1 MARAKVR
8 FILPAGA
15 SWQQPP
21 SASESEAVHRDA
33 FRLRTGYRL
42 AILEV
47 LHDSHPAHLHGRNV
61 VLALWTDTGA
71 RAGIVGFPVEDW
83 PRLRDIINDVALGE
97 DNR

>member
-1 MARAKVR
+1 M
-8 FILPAGA
+8 
-15 SWQQPP
+15 
-21 SASESEAVHRDA
+21 
-33 FRLRTGYRL
+33 
-42 AILEV
+42 EV